1 MKKISFYVTGKVQGV
16 MFRQTFIRGSLKR
29 KIKGGVT
36 NDAKNHHMVHCSL
49 AGDASAVD
57 ELMNKLREGKPINSW
72 NAQVEELHL
81 HDYFI
86 EFSDHQVNTGNV
98 DDYDWSPDV
107 AFYL

>member
-1 MKKISFYVTGKVQGV
+1 
-16 MFRQTFIRGSLKR
+16 
-29 KIKGGVT
+29 
-36 NDAKNHHMVHCSL
+36 MVHCSL

-86 EFSDHQVNTGNV
+86 EFSDHQVNTDNV
-98 DDYDWSPDV
+98 DDYDWSSDV